1 VAAGLPTLVV
11 EVAFTSDSLDTTPT
25 WVDITSYVRAGSV
38 RSGRTTELDEYQSGS
53 CSLTLDN
60 RDRRFDPLYSAGP
73 YYGGSTPPAPAQYL
87 KARRQ
92 CRIRATYSA
101 VTYDL
106 FYGFVSGWTLSP
118 DISGDSVCQIE
129 GYDGLSYLAGVD
141 LPSDFYTWTVENL
154 ADLPVAWWPLGA
166 TDSNCTDKMGDYN
179 WSFTTATPVAGSSP
193 SQYMS
198 GSGTQF
204 DASFGAL
211 GPIVPPAA
219 VGGAWTVEGFLKT
232 AIVPTTPGFVSPIL
246 ANAGPDNATIGID
259 DSGRLVFRNSSA
271 GAVNSGLPANDDR
284 WHHFAITYSGSAT
297 PPVLYVD
304 GINLSFGQSGS
315 GDAGTGWQL
324 LGLSN
329 HVGDDPVFTGE
340 LAHIGI
346 YQVAL
351 SATQVATL
359 AAAGLRGTISGGT
372 TSDQWV
378 QQVLSAAGWP
388 NDWRTLET
396 GTVKPG
402 GMKWGQSALTVLQ
415 QLALTEGGRV
425 FVDQDGEFQFY
436 NRSHDTT
443 AARSTTSQ
451 ATYSDS
457 GLAAVVPFFAVG
469 EISYSDSYLANSVT
483 VTTAEGLA
491 FTATDAT
498 SITTYGTVAKQI
510 DTLLDSQADAQT
522 YADIYLN
529 AYKDPSLRIQE
540 WKVSPQAKGSISF
553 PLILDASL
561 ADRVT
566 FEIKPNNL
574 GTRISE
580 QLIVEQ
586 IVHDFTPDTWTTT
599 FSGSPAVLTWILED
613 AVYGLL
619 ESTTILG

>member
-1 VAAGLPTLVV
+1 MT
-11 EVAFTSDSLDTTPT
+11 
-25 WVDITSYVRAGSV
+25 
-38 RSGRTTELDEYQSGS
+38 
-53 CSLTLDN
+53 
-60 RDRRFDPLYSAGP
+60 
-73 YYGGSTPPAPAQYL
+73 
-87 KARRQ
+87 
-92 CRIRATYSA
+92 
-101 VTYDL
+101 
-106 FYGFVSGWTLSP
+106 
-118 DISGDSVCQIE
+118 
-129 GYDGLSYLAGVD
+129 
-141 LPSDFYTWTVENL
+141 
-154 ADLPVAWWPLGA
+154 
-166 TDSNCTDKMGDYN
+166 
-179 WSFTTATPVAGSSP
+179 GSSTAFD
-193 SQYMS
+193 
-198 GSGTQF
+198 GT
-204 DASFGAL
+204 FGAL

-219 VGGAWTVEGFLKT
+219 VGGAWTVEGFVKT
-232 AIVPTTPGFVSPIL
+232 TVVPATPGFVSPIL

-271 GAVNSGLPANDDR
+271 GSVNSGFPINDGN
-284 WHHFAITYSGSAT
+284 WHHFAVYYPGSGSPPEIFVDAT
-297 PPVLYVD
+297 YLTFSPT
-304 GINLSFGQSGS
+304 GS
-315 GDAGTGWQL
+315 GDCGTGWQL

-329 HVGDDPVFTGE
+329 HAGDDTAFTGE
-340 LAHIGI
+340 LAHIKI
-346 YQVAL
+346 YQ
-351 SATQVATL
+351 SAVPSIDIAGL
-359 AAAGLRGTISGGT
+359 YAAGIRGTIHNGT

-388 NDWRTLET
+388 ATWTTLET

-402 GMKWGQSALTVLQ
+402 GMKWGQNALTVLQ

-457 GLAAVVPFFAVG
+457 ALAAVVPFFSVG
-469 EISYSDSYLANSVT
+469 EISYSDAYLANSVT

-491 FTATDAT
+491 FTATDST

-522 YADIYLN
+522 YAAIYLN

-540 WKVSPQAKGSISF
+540 WKVAPQAKGSISF
-553 PLILDASL
+553 PLILAASL

-566 FEIKPNNL
+566 FEILPNNL

-586 IVHDFTPDTWTTT
+586 IAHDFTPESWQTT

>member
-1 VAAGLPTLVV
+1 MAAELPTLVV

-38 RSGRTTELDEYQSGS
+38 RSGRTNELDEFQTGS

-60 RDRRFDPLYSAGP
+60 RTRRFDPLYAAGP
-73 YYGGSTPPAPAQYL
+73 YYGNL

-106 FYGFVSGWTLSP
+106 FYGFVSGWTLAP

-166 TDSNCTDKMGDYN
+166 TDSNCADKMGDYN
-179 WSFTTATPVAGSSP
+179 WTFTSATPTVGSNP

-211 GPIVPPAA
+211 GAIVPPAA

-232 AIVPTTPGFVSPIL
+232 ATVGAAGFVSPIL

-259 DSGRLVFRNSSA
+259 DSARLVFRNSSA
-271 GAVNSGLPANDDR
+271 GAVNSGFPANDDR

-304 GINLSFGQSGS
+304 GINLSFDQSGS
-315 GDAGTGWQL
+315 GAAGTGWQL
-324 LGLSN
+324 IGLSN

-351 SATQVATL
+351 TAAQVATL

-372 TSDQWV
+372 TSDEWV
-378 QQVLSAAGWP
+378 QQVLTAAGWP
-388 NDWRTLET
+388 SDWTTLET

-402 GMKWGQSALTVLQ
+402 GMKWGQNALTVLQ

-436 NRSHDTT
+436 NRSHDST

-457 GLAAVVPFFAVG
+457 GLAAVVPFNTVG
-469 EISYSDSYLANSVT
+469 QISYSDEYLANSVT

-491 FTATDAT
+491 FTASDAT

-522 YADIYLN
+522 YAAIYLQK
-529 AYKDPSLRIQE
+529 YKDPSLRIQE
-540 WKVSPQAKGSISF
+540 WKVAPQAKGSIAF
-553 PLILDASL
+553 PLILAASL

-580 QLIVEQ
+580 QVIVEQ
-586 IVHDFTPDTWTTT
+586 IVHDFTPDTWSTT
-599 FSGSPAVLTWILED
+599 FSASPAVLAWILED

>member
-1 VAAGLPTLVV
+1 MAAGMPTLVV
-11 EVAFTSDSLDTTPT
+11 QVAFVSDSLDTTPT
-25 WVDITSYVRAGSV
+25 WVDITAYVRACSI
-38 RSGRTTELDEYQSGS
+38 RSGRTNELDEYQTGS

-60 RDRRFDPLYSAGP
+60 RDRRFDPLYASGP
-73 YYGGSTPPAPAQYL
+73 YYGNL

-106 FYGFVSGWTLSP
+106 FYGFVSGWALSP

-129 GYDGLSYLAGVD
+129 GYDGLSYLANVD
-141 LPSDFYTWTVENL
+141 LPSDFYTWTVQNL
-154 ADLPVAWWPLGA
+154 ADQPVAWWPLGA
-166 TDSNCTDKMGDYN
+166 TDSNIADKMGDYN
-179 WSFTTATPVAGSSP
+179 WTFTTATPAVGSNP

-204 DASFGAL
+204 DASFGAI
-211 GPIVPPAA
+211 GPVVPPAA

-232 AIVPTTPGFVSPIL
+232 GTVGAAGFVSPIL
-246 ANAGPDNATIGID
+246 ANPGPDNATIGID

-271 GAVNSGLPANDDR
+271 GAVNSGFAVNDDR
-284 WHHFAITYSGSAT
+284 WHHFAITYSGSGT
-297 PPVLYVD
+297 PPVLYVE
-304 GINLSFGQSGS
+304 GVNLSFGQSGS
-315 GDAGTGWQL
+315 GACGTGWQL

-351 SATQVATL
+351 TAAQVATL
-359 AAAGLRGTISGGT
+359 YAAGIRGTISGGT
-372 TSDQWV
+372 TTDQWV

-388 NDWRTLET
+388 STWTTLET

-402 GMKWGQSALTVLQ
+402 GMKWGQNALTVLQ

-425 FVDQDGEFQFY
+425 FVDQYGEFQFY

-457 GLAAVVPFFAVG
+457 GLAAVVPFNTVG
-469 EISYSDSYLANSVT
+469 QISYTDVYLANSVT

-522 YADIYLN
+522 YAAIYLQK
-529 AYKDPSLRIQE
+529 YKDPSLRIQE
-540 WKVSPQAKGSISF
+540 WKLAPQAKGSIAF
-553 PLILDASL
+553 PLILAASL

-580 QLIVEQ
+580 QVIVEQ
-586 IVHDFTPDTWTTT
+586 IVHDFTPETWSTT
-599 FSGSPAVLTWILED
+599 FSASPAVLTWKLALVDPD
-613 AVYGLL
+613 AYSPFSVL
-619 ESTTILG
+619 ESTTRLG

>member
-38 RSGRTTELDEYQSGS
+38 RSGRTNELEEYQAGS

-60 RDRRFDPLYSAGP
+60 RDRRFDPLYASGP
-73 YYGGSTPPAPAQYL
+73 YYGNL

-118 DISGDSVCQIE
+118 DLSGDSVCQIE

-154 ADLPVAWWPLGA
+154 ADQPVAWWPLGA
-166 TDSNCTDKMGDYN
+166 TDSSCTDKMGDYN
-179 WSFTTATPVAGSSP
+179 WTYTVAAPAVGSSP

-198 GSGTQF
+198 GSGTTF
-204 DASFGAL
+204 AADFGII
-211 GPIVPPAA
+211 GPTVPPAG
-219 VGGAWTVEGFLKT
+219 GGAWTVEGFLKT
-232 AIVPTTPGFVSPIL
+232 ATFGNTGYVSPIL

-259 DSGRLVFRNSSA
+259 DGGRLVFRNSGA
-271 GAVNSGLPANDDR
+271 GAVNSGFPANDDTWR
-284 WHHFAITYSGSAT
+284 HFAITYDGSGS
-297 PPVLYVD
+297 PPTLYVN
-304 GINLSFGQSGS
+304 GVNLSFGQAGS
-315 GDAGTGWQL
+315 GACGTGWQL
-324 LGLSN
+324 IGLSN
-329 HVGDDPVFTGE
+329 HFDDDPIFTGE
-340 LAHIGI
+340 LAHIKI

-351 SATQVATL
+351 TAAQVSTL
-359 AAAGLRGTISGGT
+359 YAAGLRGTISGGT
-372 TSDQWV
+372 TSDEWV
-378 QQVLSAAGWP
+378 QEVLSAAGWP
-388 NDWRTLET
+388 ATWTTLET
-396 GTVKPG
+396 GSVKPG
-402 GMKWGQSALTVLQ
+402 GMKWGQNALTVLQ

-436 NRSHDTT
+436 SRSHDST

-491 FTATDAT
+491 FTAKDAT

-540 WKVSPQAKGSISF
+540 WKVAPQAKGSISF
-553 PLILDASL
+553 PLVLAASL

>member
-11 EVAFTSDSLDTTPT
+11 EVAFVSDSLDTTPT

-38 RSGRTTELDEYQSGS
+38 RSGRTNELDEYQAGS

-60 RDRRFDPLYSAGP
+60 RTRIFDPLYSAGT
-73 YYGGSTPPAPAQYL
+73 YYGNL

-129 GYDGLSYLAGVD
+129 GYDGLSYLASVD
-141 LPSDFYTWTVENL
+141 LPPDLYTWTSDGIVGTPI
-154 ADLPVAWWPLGA
+154 AYWPLGSSDTLA
-166 TDSNCTDKMGDYN
+166 TDKRQTYN
-179 WSFTTATPVAGSSP
+179 YTFTTATPSTGDAPSKYMGGSSTTFD
-193 SQYMS
+193 
-198 GSGTQF
+198 GT
-204 DASFGAL
+204 FGAI
-211 GPIVPPAA
+211 GPIVATVAGDWSVTGFFNTETVGPA
-219 VGGAWTVEGFLKT
+219 
-232 AIVPTTPGFVSPIL
+232 GFVNPIL

-259 DSGRLVFRNSSA
+259 DAGRLVFRNSSA
-271 GAVNSGLPANDDR
+271 GSVNSGLSGADGK
-284 WHHFAITYSGSAT
+284 WHHFAITYPGSGAS
-297 PPVLYVD
+297 PKCYVD
-304 GINLSFGQSGS
+304 GFDLSFGQTGS
-315 GDAGTGWQL
+315 GDNGSGWQL
-324 LGLSN
+324 IGLSN
-329 HVGDDPVFTGE
+329 HAGDATAFTGS
-340 LAHIGI
+340 LAHI
-346 YQVAL
+346 ACWDNEL
-351 SATQVATL
+351 PL
-359 AAAGLRGTISGGT
+359 ANIQDLAKAGLRGVPF
-372 TSDQWV
+372 SDVDSSDWV
-378 QQVLSAAGWP
+378 GSVLSAAGWP
-388 NDWRTLET
+388 LDWITLET
-396 GTVKPG
+396 GTIKPG
-402 GMKWGQSALTVLQ
+402 GMKWGQNALTVLQ

-457 GLAAVVPFFAVG
+457 GLAAVVPFNSVG
-469 EISYSDSYLANSVT
+469 QISFSDEYLANSVT

-522 YADIYLN
+522 YAAIYLD

-540 WKVSPQAKGSISF
+540 WRVAPQAKGSIAF
-553 PLILDASL
+553 PLILAASL

-574 GTRISE
+574 GDRISE

>member
-1 VAAGLPTLVV
+1 MAAGLPTLIV

-38 RSGRTTELDEYQSGS
+38 RSGRTNELDEYQTGS
-53 CSLTLDN
+53 CALTLNN
-60 RDRRFDPLYSAGP
+60 RDRRFDPLYASGP
-73 YYGGSTPPAPAQYL
+73 YYGNL

-106 FYGFVSGWTLSP
+106 FYGFVSGWTLAP
-118 DISGDSVCQIE
+118 DLSGDSVCQIQ

-141 LPSDFYTWTVENL
+141 LPIDIYTWTSDGIVGV
-154 ADLPVAWWPLGA
+154 PIAWWPLGSSDVLA
-166 TDSNCTDKMGDYN
+166 TDKKETYGYT
-179 WSFTTATPVAGSSP
+179 FTIATPTTGEAPSKWMGGSSTTFD
-193 SQYMS
+193 
-198 GSGTQF
+198 GTY
-204 DASFGAL
+204 GAL
-211 GPIVPPAA
+211 GPV
-219 VGGAWTVEGFLKT
+219 
-232 AIVPTTPGFVSPIL
+232 VPTVAADWSVTGFFNTETAGPAGFVNPII

-271 GAVNSGLPANDDR
+271 GAVNSGFSGNDGK
-284 WHHFAITYSGSAT
+284 WHHFAITYPGGGAS
-297 PPVLYVD
+297 PKCYVD
-304 GINLSFGQSGS
+304 GYDLSSGQSGS
-315 GDAGTGWQL
+315 GDNGSGWQL
-324 LGLSN
+324 IGISN
-329 HVGDDPVFTGE
+329 HAGDAQFFTGS
-340 LAHIGI
+340 LAHI
-346 YQVAL
+346 ACWDSEL
-351 SATQVATL
+351 LL
-359 AAAGLRGTISGGT
+359 ANIQDLAKAGLRGVPYLD
-372 TSDQWV
+372 TSSSDYV
-378 QQVLSAAGWP
+378 DSVLSAAGWP
-388 NDWRTLET
+388 GAWTGLET
-396 GTVKPG
+396 GTIKPG
-402 GMKWGQSALTVLQ
+402 GMNWGQNALTVLQ

-425 FVDQDGEFQFY
+425 FVDQNGDLLFY
-436 NRSHDTT
+436 NRSHDST

-457 GLAAVVPFFAVG
+457 ALAAVVPFFAVG

-491 FTATDAT
+491 FTATDSA

-522 YADIYLN
+522 YASIYLDK
-529 AYKDPSLRIQE
+529 YKSPSLRIQE
-540 WKVSPQAKGSISF
+540 WKVAPQAKGSISF
-553 PLILDASL
+553 PLILGASL

-586 IVHDFTPDTWTTT
+586 IVHDFTPDSWTTT
-599 FSGSPAVLTWILED
+599 FSGSPAVLAWILED